1 MWLSATVLL
10 SNQRRAARVARGFP
24 TANHQVPRKMSQHSQ
39 FALLGTRR
47 FLPFFVTQ
55 LLGAFNDNIFKQSL
69 ILAILYK
76 LAISGD
82 KSIFTNLCALLFILP
97 FFLFSALGGQFGE
110 KFAKDALIRAI
121 KLAEVAIMAV
131 GALGFFF
138 DSLPLLF
145 LALFAMGTHSALF
158 GPVKYSILPQVLRED
173 ELVGGNALVEMGTFL
188 AILAGT
194 ISAGVM
200 MSAERYEP
208 VVACAIVL
216 TACLGYLA
224 SRNIPR
230 AAAALPEL
238 ALDWNIFRQ
247 SWRIMRL
254 GLGQRPSVSRS
265 LVGNSWFW
273 FLGAVYLTQI
283 PAYSKELLHGDES
296 VVTLIL
302 TVFSVG
308 IALGSML
315 CERLSG
321 GKVEIGLVPFGS
333 IGLTLFGLL
342 LWWHSGGFP
351 QGAAPHDWLAL
362 LGHGQA
368 WLILGDIL
376 GIGLF
381 GGFYIVPLYALIQA
395 RTAEN
400 ERARV
405 IAANNILNALFMV
418 VSAIASILFLSVAGL
433 SIPELFLV
441 VSLMNVA
448 VNSYIFKIV
457 PEFTMRFLVW
467 LLGHSLYRV
476 EHKGLEAIP
485 EEGPAVLVCNH
496 VSFVDALL
504 IGGAVRR
511 PVRFVMYYK
520 IYQLPVLNFIFR
532 TAGTV
537 PIAARHEDLLVYD
550 AAFKRIAEYLKNGE
564 VVCIFPEGKLT
575 GDGELNEFRGGIERI
590 LEENPVPVI
599 PMALQGLWG
608 SFFSRD
614 PAKGFFRR
622 FWSRIRLVA
631 GAPLSPDLADR
642 QTLQLQVAELRG
654 DAR

>member
-1 MWLSATVLL
+1 MTE
-10 SNQRRAARVARGFP
+10 Q
-24 TANHQVPRKMSQHSQ
+24 SQ
-39 FALLGTRR
+39 FASLGKKR
-47 FLPFFVTQ
+47 FLPFFITQ

-69 ILAILYK
+69 ILAILFK
-76 LAISGD
+76 ISSGAD
-82 KSIFTNLCALLFILP
+82 KALLINLCALLFILP

-110 KFAKDALIRAI
+110 KFAKDSLIR
-121 KLAEVAIMAV
+121 KTKFAEIVIMLLGAV
-131 GALGFFF
+131 GVLLGN
-138 DSLPLLF
+138 LPMM
-145 LALFAMGTHSALF
+145 LAVLFAMGTQSALF
-158 GPVKYSILPQVLRED
+158 GPVKYSILPQHLEEQ

-194 ISAGVM
+194 IGAGIIMASSGYAHIV
-200 MSAERYEP
+200 AAC
-208 VVACAIVL
+208 VVLVAVF
-216 TACLGYLA
+216 GYLA
-224 SRNIPR
+224 SRGIPVAS
-230 AAAALPEL
+230 AAMPQLK
-238 ALDWNIFRQ
+238 LDWNILRQ
-247 SWRIMRL
+247 SWLIMKL
-254 GLGQRPSVSRS
+254 GLGQRPAVSRS

-283 PAYSKELLHGDES
+283 PAYAKEWLYGDES

-315 CERLSG
+315 CERMSG
-321 GKVEIGLVPFGS
+321 HKVEIGLVPFGS
-333 IGLTLFGLL
+333 IGLTLFGIM
-342 LWWHSGGFP
+342 LWWFSGGFP
-351 QGAAPHDWLAL
+351 EVAENHDWLSVL
-362 LGHGQA
+362 SYSQA
-368 WLILGDIL
+368 WWILGSIL

-381 GGFYIVPLYALIQA
+381 GGFYIVPLYALIQS
-395 RTAEN
+395 RTVEH

-418 VSAIASILFLSVAGL
+418 ISAIVSILFLSVAEL
-433 SIPELFLV
+433 SIPQLFLTI
-441 VSLMNVA
+441 SLMNIA

-457 PEFTMRFLVW
+457 PEFSMRFMIW
-467 LLGHSLYRV
+467 LLSHSMYRV

-485 EEGPAVLVCNH
+485 DEGAAVLVCNH

-520 IYQLPVLNFIFR
+520 IYNLPVLNFIFR

-537 PIAARHEDLLVYD
+537 PIAGRNEDLLIYD
-550 AAFKRIAEYLKNGE
+550 AAFKKIAEYLRNGE

-575 GDGELNEFRGGIERI
+575 TDGELNEFKNGIERI
-590 LEENPVPVI
+590 VEANPVPVI

-614 PAKGFFRR
+614 PHKGLFKRL
-622 FWSRIRLVA
+622 WSRITLVA
-631 GAPLSPDLADR
+631 GTPVAPELAKR
-642 QTLQLQVAELRG
+642 ELLQAQVAELRG
-654 DAR
+654 ELR

>member
-1 MWLSATVLL
+1 MTE
-10 SNQRRAARVARGFP
+10 Q
-24 TANHQVPRKMSQHSQ
+24 SQ
-39 FALLGTRR
+39 FALLGKKR
-47 FLPFFVTQ
+47 FLPFFITQ

-69 ILAILYK
+69 ILAILFK
-76 LAISGD
+76 ISSGAD
-82 KSIFTNLCALLFILP
+82 KALLINLCALLFILP

-110 KFAKDALIRAI
+110 KFAKDSLIRKI
-121 KLAEVAIMAV
+121 KFAEIVIMLLGAV
-131 GALGFFF
+131 GVLLGN
-138 DSLPLLF
+138 LPMM
-145 LALFAMGTHSALF
+145 LAVLFAMGTQSALF
-158 GPVKYSILPQVLRED
+158 GPVKYSILPQHLEEQ

-194 ISAGVM
+194 IGAGIIMASSGYAHIV
-200 MSAERYEP
+200 AAC
-208 VVACAIVL
+208 VVLVAVF
-216 TACLGYLA
+216 GYLA
-224 SRNIPR
+224 SRGIPVAS
-230 AAAALPEL
+230 AAMPQLK
-238 ALDWNIFRQ
+238 LDWNILRQ
-247 SWRIMRL
+247 SWLIMKL
-254 GLGQRPSVSRS
+254 GLGQRPAVSRS

-283 PAYSKELLHGDES
+283 PAYAKEWLYGDES

-315 CERLSG
+315 CERMSG
-321 GKVEIGLVPFGS
+321 HKVEIGLVPFGS
-333 IGLTLFGLL
+333 IGLTLFGIM
-342 LWWHSGGFP
+342 LWWFSGGFP
-351 QGAAPHDWLAL
+351 EAAENHDWLSVL
-362 LGHGQA
+362 SYSQA
-368 WLILGDIL
+368 WWILGSIL

-381 GGFYIVPLYALIQA
+381 GGFYIVPLYALIQS
-395 RTAEN
+395 RTVEH

-418 VSAIASILFLSVAGL
+418 ISAIVSILFLSVAEL
-433 SIPELFLV
+433 SIPQLFLTI
-441 VSLMNVA
+441 SLMNIA

-457 PEFTMRFLVW
+457 PEFSMRFMIW
-467 LLGHSLYRV
+467 LLSHSMYRV

-485 EEGPAVLVCNH
+485 DEGAAVLVCNH

-520 IYQLPVLNFIFR
+520 IYNLPVLNFIFR

-537 PIAARHEDLLVYD
+537 PIAGRNEDLLIYD
-550 AAFKRIAEYLKNGE
+550 AAFKKIAEYLRNGE

-575 GDGELNEFRGGIERI
+575 TDGELNEFKNGIERI
-590 LEENPVPVI
+590 VEANPVPVI

-614 PAKGFFRR
+614 PHKGLFKRL
-622 FWSRIRLVA
+622 WSRITLVA
-631 GAPLSPDLADR
+631 GTPVAPELAKR
-642 QTLQLQVAELRG
+642 ELLQAQVAELRG
-654 DAR
+654 ERR